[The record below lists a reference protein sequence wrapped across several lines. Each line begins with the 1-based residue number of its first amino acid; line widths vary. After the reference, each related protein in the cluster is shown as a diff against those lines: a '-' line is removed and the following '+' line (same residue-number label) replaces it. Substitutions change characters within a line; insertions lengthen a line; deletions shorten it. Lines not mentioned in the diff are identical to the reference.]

1 MARTARDPRRQAARL
16 GLLVLVTACAAAQEP
31 PGGPPDFTPPVLRGI
46 SPESLAVVPGFR
58 DPVAFTF
65 DEVITERQ
73 PNDLAKLVLVSPRHD
88 EIRVTWKRTRLEV
101 RPKDGW
107 RPDAV
112 YRVML
117 LPGITDL
124 RNNRLPG
131 RPEVVFSTGPVIP
144 DTRIDADVIDWA
156 GGRLAAKGLLEAY
169 PLPITDDSVAYVAQ
183 PDSSGSIML
192 TRLPPGDYLV
202 FGVVDENSN
211 SRRDRREAF
220 DTLRVRLDSVAT
232 GVFWAFIHDTL
243 GPQLREVTRVDSL
256 TARVTF
262 SQRLD
267 PAMTIDGTVTVRL
280 LPDSTPVAVAAVWT
294 TTAYDSIARVEAA
307 ARDSAQRAAADSAA
321 AVDSVPPP
329 PAEVG
334 RPVRDTAAAPPVAV
348 APPPVP
354 EPRAG
359 RGGREPGQA
368 DEGPAT
374 AVDTARVAALL
385 RQRPAL
391 KDQLVV
397 RLETPLLPG
406 GRYLFETTATNLT
419 GATAVSRA
427 VLAVPDSTAAAP
439 RR

>member
-1 MARTARDPRRQAARL
+1 VARTARDPRRQAARL

-31 PGGPPDFTPPVLRGI
+31 PGGPPDFTPPVLRGV

-144 DTRIDADVIDWA
+144 DTRIDADVIDWPA
-156 GGRLAAKGLLEAY
+156 GGSPPRAARGVPAPDHRRLRGLCRAARLERVHHAH
-169 PLPITDDSVAYVAQ
+169 
-183 PDSSGSIML
+183 
-192 TRLPPGDYLV
+192 RLPPGDYLV

-220 DTLRVRLDSVAT
+220 DTLRVRS
-232 GVFWAFIHDTL
+232 
-243 GPQLREVTRVDSL
+243 
-256 TARVTF
+256 TA
-262 SQRLD
+262 S
-267 PAMTIDGTVTVRL
+267 
-280 LPDSTPVAVAAVWT
+280 
-294 TTAYDSIARVEAA
+294 
-307 ARDSAQRAAADSAA
+307 
-321 AVDSVPPP
+321 
-329 PAEVG
+329 
-334 RPVRDTAAAPPVAV
+334 
-348 APPPVP
+348 
-354 EPRAG
+354 PRASSG
-359 RGGREPGQA
+359 RSSTTPWDRSCGR
-368 DEGPAT
+368 
-374 AVDTARVAALL
+374 
-385 RQRPAL
+385 
-391 KDQLVV
+391 
-397 RLETPLLPG
+397 
-406 GRYLFETTATNLT
+406 
-419 GATAVSRA
+419 
-427 VLAVPDSTAAAP
+427 
-439 RR
+439 